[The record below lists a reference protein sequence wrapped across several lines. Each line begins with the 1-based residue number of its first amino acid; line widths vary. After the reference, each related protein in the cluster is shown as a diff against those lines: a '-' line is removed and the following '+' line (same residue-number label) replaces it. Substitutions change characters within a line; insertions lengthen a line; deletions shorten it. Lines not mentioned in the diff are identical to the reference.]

1 MSCTPPFGRQAPGLD
16 SRTFLRALPGT
27 PAFMHTLPTALLL
40 LCLSSLNPTH
50 AAWLSGRIVGVSD
63 GDTVK
68 ILDATRTTH
77 TIRLLGI
84 DAPEKAQPFGA
95 RSKQSLSDLAFGQT
109 INVDWQKRDR
119 YGRIVGKLLDRRGK
133 DLNLAQIERGMAWH
147 YADYQREQS
156 RADREAY
163 ARAESEARHKR
174 LGLWAD
180 RDPEA
185 PWEYRRDRR
194 TARTAAGH

>member
-1 MSCTPPFGRQAPGLD
+1 MRTLFASLLLFCLTSLAP
-16 SRTFLRALPGT
+16 SHA
-27 PAFMHTLPTALLL
+27 ALL
-40 LCLSSLNPTH
+40 T
-50 AAWLSGRIVGVSD
+50 GRIVGVAD

-68 ILDATRTTH
+68 ILDETRTSH

-95 RSKQSLSDLAFGQT
+95 RSKQSLSGLAFGQT
-109 INVDWQKRDR
+109 IDVEWHKRDR
-119 YGRIVGKLLDRRGK
+119 YGRIVGKLLDRHGK
-133 DLNLAQIERGMAWH
+133 DINLAQIERGMAWH

-156 RADREAY
+156 PADHMAY
-163 ARAESEARHKR
+163 ARAESEARQKR

-185 PWEYRRDRR
+185 PWEYRRNRR
-194 TARTAAGH
+194 MARTAAGH